1 MYHGELGRTL
11 SFTVNKEFALSQSSH
26 MDYFIVVLFFF
37 FFLFA
42 ASKLQNIYQY
52 MITKNVLFC
61 VS

>member
-26 MDYFIVVLFFF
+26 MDYFVVVLFFF
-37 FFLFA
+37 LFA
-42 ASKLQNIYQY
+42 VSKLQNIYQY